1 MIQGW
6 RSQRLVGRSRE
17 SQQNPFDFSQK
28 KIAIKIRQIKSVCLS
43 NRPTHSLS
51 PDITLSFK
59 DFSKHVYLFQSLEG
73 FCHFVAKSSEDKHFQ
88 QNRQIEED
96 VIRFQ
101 RMVKKIEN
109 INRKKISV
117 VKYVLN
123 VLNIIRA
130 QADSFIQLSR

>member
-1 MIQGW
+1 M
-6 RSQRLVGRSRE
+6 
-17 SQQNPFDFSQK
+17 
-28 KIAIKIRQIKSVCLS
+28 
-43 NRPTHSLS
+43 
-51 PDITLSFK
+51 
-59 DFSKHVYLFQSLEG
+59 
-73 FCHFVAKSSEDKHFQ
+73 AKSSEDKHFQ

-130 QADSFIQLSR
+130 QADSFI